1 MQRVYVWVT
10 GALYVYFKT
19 AKMETQQN
27 TWGKR
32 HKVGISYHPLAKLSE
47 PMLSDASNCVCVCA
61 CVLCRFLFLISRPLI
76 SRPLNAQALCS
87 IIYETGT

>member
-1 MQRVYVWVT
+1 MDISLFWVT

-19 AKMETQQN
+19 AKIETQQN

-47 PMLSDASNCVCVCA
+47 PMLSDASNCVCVCV
-61 CVLCRFLFLISRPLI
+61 CVVSFFVPDKSP
-76 SRPLNAQALCS
+76 SDKSPSECS
-87 IIYETGT
+87 GSVFHYI